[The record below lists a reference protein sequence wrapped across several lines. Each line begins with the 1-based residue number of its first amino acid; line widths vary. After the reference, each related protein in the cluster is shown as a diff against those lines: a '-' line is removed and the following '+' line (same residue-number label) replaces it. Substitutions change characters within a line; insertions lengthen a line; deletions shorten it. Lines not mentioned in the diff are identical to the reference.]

1 MTRMQTA
8 DALEWLASVLDAD
21 GRDPVPCDR
30 MMLTLVLSEL
40 SDLRSALTVATQGNE
55 AAAAVRAAQERLEEC
70 RRALVARSQEIVRLK
85 RRLEE
90 KSRALAEYLAE
101 GES

>member
-1 MTRMQTA
+1 MNIVP

-21 GRDPVPCDR
+21 GRDPLPCDR
-30 MMLTLVLSEL
+30 MGLTLVLSEL
-40 SDLRSALTVATQGNE
+40 SDLRSALTVATQDSE

-85 RRLEE
+85 RFVEE
-90 KSRALAEYLAE
+90 KNRAIGEYLAE
-101 GES
+101 GE

>member
-1 MTRMQTA
+1 MAEMTTA

-30 MMLTLVLSEL
+30 MGLTLVLSEL
-40 SDLRSALTVATQGNE
+40 SDLRSALTVATQGSE
-55 AAAAVRAAQERLEEC
+55 SAAALRAANERLEEC

-85 RRLEE
+85 RLVEE
-90 KSRALAEYLAE
+90 KNRAIGEYLAE
-101 GES
+101 GE